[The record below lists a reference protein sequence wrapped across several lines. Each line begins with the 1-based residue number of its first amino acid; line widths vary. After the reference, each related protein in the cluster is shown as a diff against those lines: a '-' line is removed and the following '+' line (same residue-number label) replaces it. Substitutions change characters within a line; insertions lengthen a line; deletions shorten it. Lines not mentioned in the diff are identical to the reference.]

1 MRSFR
6 SALAVGVL
14 GLLPAVSIAQDAF
27 MPWIVHAG
35 AHEVSP
41 QSNTGRLAGMRSS
54 TSSDSRPTISLEY
67 RFTPAW
73 SVELLAALPFRHDV
87 RLDGSKAVSVKQL
100 PPVAGVNYRFMP
112 DRVVSPFVGVGV
124 NRTHFFSAHGENALE
139 GARVDVGDTWGIAW
153 HAGIDVAL
161 SERLVFTVDARRL
174 DIDAKVKVDGTR
186 VGTAH
191 VDPWVYGFSFGYRF

>member
-1 MRSFR
+1 MHRFR
-6 SALAVGVL
+6 IALALGVVGFC
-14 GLLPAVSIAQDAF
+14 PAASMAQDAF
-27 MPWIVHAG
+27 MPWIVHVG
-35 AHEVSP
+35 AHDVSP
-41 QSNTGRLAGMRSS
+41 RSDTGRLAGLRSS

-100 PPVAGVNYRFMP
+100 PPVAGVNYRFLP
-112 DRVVSPFVGVGV
+112 DRTVSPFVGVGV

-139 GARVDVGDTWGIAW
+139 GANVNVGDSWGIAW
-153 HAGIDVAL
+153 HAGVDVAL
-161 SERLVFTVDARRL
+161 SDRVSLTVDARHL
-174 DIDAKVKVDGTR
+174 DIDAKVKVGGAS